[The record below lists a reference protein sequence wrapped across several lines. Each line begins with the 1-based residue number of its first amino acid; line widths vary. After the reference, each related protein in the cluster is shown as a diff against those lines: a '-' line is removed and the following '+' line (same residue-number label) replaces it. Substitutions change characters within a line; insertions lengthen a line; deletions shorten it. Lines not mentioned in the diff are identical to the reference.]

1 MKISNII
8 VHYNTVEMLNNCL
21 DSIIE
26 WGPEHD
32 IEHIIVDN
40 ASHTDISDIVA
51 SYGPTI
57 TLISN
62 DRNYGWAKA
71 ANIGISSSSSEYVLF
86 MTPGTLVT
94 EGLIQALNNF
104 LDTNPQAG
112 GVGPSQINEH
122 GTPQPIHTKTTVIRE
137 LWAWQKIRKYFPTHA
152 GYPGDKIIKGLNEI
166 EVSCLSGFCF
176 MTRRSALD
184 QAGYFDEW
192 PFMFGEEIDLSLR
205 LNQLGWKCY
214 VLLNYSAIHYQGS
227 SYKPNQSLRRWVEN
241 CRLASRYYWKRKHYG
256 YIYGFLE
263 PLVGSI
269 NFLTRAIY
277 NLCLVPISSRQNR
290 FRLVVED
297 FRCFSTSI
305 KLVILGQRYANKIME
320 VARYQGNISTGS

>member
-21 DSIIE
+21 DAIIK
-26 WGPEHD
+26 WGPKQN

-51 SYGPTI
+51 GYGPTT
-57 TLISN
+57 TLIPN
-62 DRNYGWAKA
+62 KKNYGWAKA

-94 EGLIQALNNF
+94 EGLIQALNDF
-104 LDTNPQAG
+104 LDRNPGAG

-122 GTPQPIHTKTTVIRE
+122 GVAQPIHTKTAVIRE
-137 LWAWQKIRKYFPTHA
+137 LWAWQKIRKFFPTHE
-152 GYPGDKIIKGLNEI
+152 GYPGDKIIQGVNEI

-176 MTRRSALD
+176 MTRRAALD

-214 VLLNYSAIHYQGS
+214 VLPKHSAVHYQGS

-256 YIYGFLE
+256 YIFGFLE
-263 PLVGSI
+263 SLIGSI

-277 NLCLVPISSRQNR
+277 NLSLVPISSREK
-290 FRLVVED
+290 RLTLVIED
-297 FRCFSTSI
+297 FRYFGTSV

-320 VARYQGNISTGS
+320 VARHQGSISARP